1 MEATLNTM
9 ENHTLLTLSGD
20 FTFKDNPRF
29 RQLLGQLQDSPP
41 KELKLDVAQLEFID
55 SAALGM
61 LLLLHDQSNRTRTNV
76 TIESATGQIK
86 QMLQLS
92 NFDEIFTIRYA

>member
-1 MEATLNTM
+1 MEATLNTV
-9 ENHTLLTLSGD
+9 ENRALLTLSGD
-20 FTFKDNPRF
+20 FTFKDNARF
-29 RQLLGQLQDSPP
+29 RQLLTQLQEQSP
-41 KELKLDVAQLEFID
+41 KELTLDVAHLEFID

-61 LLLLHDQSNRTRTNV
+61 LLLLHDQSNRVGTHV

-92 NFDEIFTIRYA
+92 NFDEIFSIRYA